1 MVSAEQLFLEFSAAK
16 LRQYLARIHACLDL
30 LDEPLLWQRPS
41 PASNSIANLC
51 LHLEGNVR
59 QWILHGI
66 GGEPDVRRRDEEF
79 AARGGVPKAQLAA
92 RLDSTVQRACQ
103 LLESLPHAR
112 LLETT
117 RPQNYDVTVL
127 EAVYHVVEHFSGHTG
142 QIIAATKAI
151 TGADLGFYRHLTG
164 AAEPPPP
171 PAGHEIP

>member
-1 MVSAEQLFLEFSAAK
+1 MVSAGQIFLDFSTAK
-16 LRQYLARIHACLDL
+16 LRQYLARIRACLDL
-30 LDEPLLWQRPS
+30 LSETDLWQRPS

-79 AARGGVPKAQLAA
+79 AAHGGVSKAQLLT
-92 RLDSTVQRACQ
+92 RLEATVQRACQ
-103 LLESLPHAR
+103 VLESLPHAR
-112 LLETT
+112 LLESI
-117 RPQNYDVTVL
+117 RPQNYNVTVL
-127 EAVYHVVEHFSGHTG
+127 EAIYHVVEHFSGHTG

-171 PAGHEIP
+171 PAGQELP